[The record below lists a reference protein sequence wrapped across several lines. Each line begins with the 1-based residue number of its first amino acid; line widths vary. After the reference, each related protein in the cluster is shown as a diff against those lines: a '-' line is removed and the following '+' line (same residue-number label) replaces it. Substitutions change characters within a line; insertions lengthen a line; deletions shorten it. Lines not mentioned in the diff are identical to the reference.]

1 MRRAVL
7 APLGLRWAAL
17 WLAVGLVLAACHR
30 AVPSAGVSVAPVAVE
45 ATPAT
50 VAGIDVVRQA
60 YTEISRNLFRPVTPR
75 ELLLPAWR
83 AVGQEAVRQGIGSLD
98 LSGYQERGSDDME
111 AFTREFAALVTGP
124 GRGLDTNRVAQ
135 AIVRAMAAAVGDSH
149 TRYLAPELAESQRR
163 WIDGVPDSYTGIGI
177 RIDRLPDGIAIAEVY
192 PNSPAER
199 AGLRPGDRILRIN
212 GHDAASLALNDV
224 STQVRG
230 PEGTEVRLTVQRAGE
245 AAREVVVSRA
255 RITVPSVPLVT
266 SEMLEAD
273 IGYIRVRALPRRS
286 TAVDVARDFDDRL
299 ARLLAQGARGL
310 ILDLRDNPGGDPL
323 TAVSIT
329 SHFVTE
335 GPVFVTVNRD
345 GRRTVYAAV
354 SRPTVYRGPLVVLVN
369 RSTASGAEVI
379 AASVQEYGLGYL
391 IGTRTCGCLSVGR
404 PLELADS
411 SSLIITVEQ
420 ALTGR
425 LERALEGVG
434 LEPDEVVRG
443 GPGGGVDGPRLRAV
457 QYLRGQLR

>member
-1 MRRAVL
+1 MRRVAP

-17 WLAVGLVLAACHR
+17 WLTAGLALLACHR
-30 AVPSAGVSVAPVAVE
+30 AAPSAAVSVAPVAS
-45 ATPAT
+45 PAAPAA
-50 VAGIDVVRQA
+50 VAGLDVVRQA
-60 YTEISRNLFRPVTPR
+60 YAEISRNLYRTVTPR

-83 AVGQEAVRQGIGSLD
+83 AIGQEAVRQGVASLD
-98 LSGYQERGSDDME
+98 LSGYQERGSDDIE
-111 AFTREFAALVTGP
+111 AFAREFTALVTGP

-163 WIDGVPDSYTGIGI
+163 WIDGIPDSYTGIGI

-212 GHDAASLALNDV
+212 GHDAASMALSDV

-230 PEGTEVRLTVQRAGE
+230 PEGTEVRLAVQRAGE
-245 AAREVVVSRA
+245 AVREVVVSRA
-255 RITVPSVPLVT
+255 RITVPPVPLVT
-266 SEMLEAD
+266 SELIDAD

-286 TAVDVARDFDDRL
+286 AVVDVARDFDEHL
-299 ARLLAQGARGL
+299 ARLLSQGARGL

-323 TAVSIT
+323 TSVSIT
-329 SHFVTE
+329 SHFVTD
-335 GPVFVTVNRD
+335 GPVFVTISRD
-345 GRRTVYAAV
+345 GRRTVYAAI
-354 SRPTVYRGPLVVLVN
+354 SRPTLYRGPLVVLVN
-369 RSTASGAEVI
+369 RGTASGAEVI
-379 AASVQEYGLGYL
+379 ASAVQESGLGYL

-411 SSLIITVEQ
+411 SSLIVTVER

-425 LERALEGVG
+425 LERSLEGVG

-443 GPGGGVDGPRLRAV
+443 VPAGAVDGLRQRAV
-457 QYLRGQLR
+457 QYLRAQIR

>member
-7 APLGLRWAAL
+7 APLELRWAAL

-30 AVPSAGVSVAPVAVE
+30 AAPSAGVSVAPVAVE
-45 ATPAT
+45 ATPTT
-50 VAGIDVVRQA
+50 VAGLDVVRQA
-60 YTEISRNLFRPVTPR
+60 YTEISRSLYRPVTPR

-83 AVGQEAVRQGIGSLD
+83 AVGQEAARQGIGSLD
-98 LSGYQERGSDDME
+98 LSGYQARGSDDIE
-111 AFTREFAALVTGP
+111 AFAREFTALVTGP

-286 TAVDVARDFDDRL
+286 AAVDVARDFDDHL

-335 GPVFVTVNRD
+335 GPVFVTVNRE

-354 SRPTVYRGPLVVLVN
+354 GRPTLYRGPLVVLVN
-369 RSTASGAEVI
+369 RGTASGAEVI
-379 AASVQEYGLGYL
+379 AAAVQEYGLGYL

-425 LERALEGVG
+425 WERALEGVG

-443 GPGGGVDGPRLRAV
+443 APGGAVDGPRQRAT

>member
-1 MRRAVL
+1 MGRPARVSV
-7 APLGLRWAAL
+7 GIRWAAL

-30 AVPSAGVSVAPVAVE
+30 AAPSAGVSVAPVAVE

-83 AVGQEAVRQGIGSLD
+83 AVGEEASRQGAGVLD
-98 LSGYQERGSDDME
+98 LRAYQERGADDIE
-111 AFTREFAALVTGP
+111 AFAREFTAFAVGP
-124 GRGLDTNRVAQ
+124 GRGLDTGRMAQ

-149 TRYLAPELAESQRR
+149 TRYLAPELADSQRR
-163 WIDGVPDSYTGIGI
+163 WVDGAPDSYTGIGI

-199 AGLRPGDRILRIN
+199 AGLRPSDRILRIN
-212 GHDAASLALNDV
+212 GHDAASLALPDV
-224 STQVRG
+224 SAQVRG

-245 AAREVVVSRA
+245 GAREVVVSRA
-255 RITVPSVPLVT
+255 RITVPSAPLVT
-266 SEMLEAD
+266 SELVDGD
-273 IGYIRVRALPRRS
+273 IAYIRVRALPRQS
-286 TAVDVARDFDDRL
+286 AAADVARDFDAHL
-299 ARLLAQGARGL
+299 SRLLAQGARAL

-323 TAVSIT
+323 TSVSIA
-329 SHFVTE
+329 SHFVTA
-335 GPVFVTVNRD
+335 GPIFVSVNRE
-345 GRRTVYAAV
+345 GQRTVYAAV
-354 SRPTVYRGPLVVLVN
+354 NRPTPFYGPLVALVN
-369 RSTASGAEVI
+369 RGTASGAEVI
-379 AASVQEYGLGYL
+379 AAAVQEYGRGYL

-404 PLELADS
+404 PVELADS
-411 SSLIITVEQ
+411 SRLIVTVER

-425 LERALEGVG
+425 LERSLEGIG

-443 GPGGGVDGPRLRAV
+443 TSGSTDGLRQRAV